1 MVVVIFFSPKPRPY
15 SGNSATWLWLKIPK
29 KWFYPQKN
37 LQHRMAMLILDTP
50 NIRIRLKMGYTP
62 NYGQLIWATRIFP
75 GRSQGLPSR
84 RLWSASALRRSHH
97 SWDGDQGDH
106 AVHAGTL
113 MVNWVN
119 HAQFTQSETTWNKK
133 HDRDG
138 NLGLMLPDRLRNI
151 PDTTLDNIVVFQISS
166 CEQVF
171 VTRDLYVWWCL

>member
-1 MVVVIFFSPKPRPY
+1 
-15 SGNSATWLWLKIPK
+15 
-29 KWFYPQKN
+29 
-37 LQHRMAMLILDTP
+37 
-50 NIRIRLKMGYTP
+50 
-62 NYGQLIWATRIFP
+62 
-75 GRSQGLPSR
+75 
-84 RLWSASALRRSHH
+84 
-97 SWDGDQGDH
+97 
-106 AVHAGTL
+106 

-171 VTRDLYVWWCL
+171 VTRDLYV